1 MPRAPGPPTTQ
12 DQAHLPWGKLR
23 QVHLDPGSHPSQPE
37 NYPGNGAGGVPDV
50 VARAAVGGAAPPPG
64 EGTSREVRW
73 HHRDVAGLARLR
85 EREAV
90 QGHGQ
95 RYFRSLYFR
104 LRCSGCRG
112 CRPPVGRLLVRVS
125 SEVGQCEAVTVAVV
139 PRPGGAEVRGGRGRR
154 KRPGSRFRSLLARA
168 EATSGSRGR
177 DNPRRERCRLA
188 CRQVRAELAGWER
201 GGERL
206 LGGGCPAGRV
216 ASGVRCSV
224 LSRGTSVL
232 RLCVPS
238 LPRYSALG
246 FYPFVPL
253 VTLSVPPKQPG
264 EEVGPAFSGRHPP
277 GCGCIEWGKGLQDPG
292 RFDWVSEWA
301 TLRFAVQPVLRIFFP
316 CLRHCLSPTAIVPAR
331 GSSGCGAGRSLA

>member
-1 MPRAPGPPTTQ
+1 MPRAPGPLKTRPTCPGASSGRCIWTR
-12 DQAHLPWGKLR
+12 AHTPR
-23 QVHLDPGSHPSQPE
+23 SQKITRATALAESRMWLLGPQW
-37 NYPGNGAGGVPDV
+37 AGRG
-50 VARAAVGGAAPPPG
+50 PPPG

-95 RYFRSLYFR
+95 RYFRSPHFR

-112 CRPPVGRLLVRVS
+112 CRPPVERLPVRVS
-125 SEVGQCEAVTVAVV
+125 SEVGQREAVTVAVV

-201 GGERL
+201 GGGRL

-224 LSRGTSVL
+224 LSQATSVL

-238 LPRYSALG
+238 LSTQVLGLG
-246 FYPFVPL
+246 FLPL
-253 VTLSVPPKQPG
+253 RPSC
-264 EEVGPAFSGRHPP
+264 HPECAP
-277 GCGCIEWGKGLQDPG
+277 E
-292 RFDWVSEWA
+292 
-301 TLRFAVQPVLRIFFP
+301 T
-316 CLRHCLSPTAIVPAR
+316 
-331 GSSGCGAGRSLA
+331 AGRRSRTRLLRAAPSRL

>member
-1 MPRAPGPPTTQ
+1 MPRAPGPLKTRPTCPGASSGRCIWTR
-12 DQAHLPWGKLR
+12 AHTPR
-23 QVHLDPGSHPSQPE
+23 SQKITRATALAESRMWLLGPQW
-37 NYPGNGAGGVPDV
+37 AGRG
-50 VARAAVGGAAPPPG
+50 PPPG

-95 RYFRSLYFR
+95 RYFRSPHFR

-112 CRPPVGRLLVRVS
+112 CRPPVERLPVRVS
-125 SEVGQCEAVTVAVV
+125 SEVGQREAVTVAVV

-201 GGERL
+201 GGGRL

-216 ASGVRCSV
+216 ASGVRCSYFHRPL
-224 LSRGTSVL
+224 LSL
-232 RLCVPS
+232 DCVCHLS
-238 LPRYSALG
+238 LPRYSALD

-277 GCGCIEWGKGLQDPG
+277 GCECIEWGKGLQDPG

-301 TLRFAVQPVLRIFFP
+301 TLSFAVQPVLRIFFP
-316 CLRHCLSPTAIVPAR
+316 CLRHCLSPTAVAPAG
-331 GSSGCGAGRSLA
+331 GSSGSGAGGSLA